1 MRFAPD
7 HDRTIFHTDFSE
19 HIAATINM
27 KDVSNA
33 ERFYRWV
40 AGFRMFVERPVTGFG
55 PNNFYSSYRPYTL
68 NSFETWVSN
77 NPEHSSIHNYFLL
90 TLAEQGIPGLVL
102 MLILWFGM
110 LFRLQYLYNK
120 LQDPFYRTV
129 TITIAAILAM
139 ILSINLMSD
148 MIETDKIGSLFWL
161 CLGFVFILN
170 SKLKEER
177 GSIA

>member
-1 MRFAPD
+1 
-7 HDRTIFHTDFSE
+7 
-19 HIAATINM
+19 
-27 KDVSNA
+27 
-33 ERFYRWV
+33 
-40 AGFRMFVERPVTGFG
+40 
-55 PNNFYSSYRPYTL
+55 
-68 NSFETWVSN
+68 
-77 NPEHSSIHNYFLL
+77 
-90 TLAEQGIPGLVL
+90 

-129 TITIAAILAM
+129 TMTIAAILAM